1 MAGHATGM
9 GLKSASTLLPVLQFQ
24 LLGLSPSFVSDHPLE
39 LLLFYVPILRRHSV
53 QFFFLTS
60 SLYFRPQEQE
70 ALSPT
75 SHGTGQRN
83 RHFPLFPI
91 LPFQFP
97 SLIWSLW
104 QTTCR
109 DLSFLSVSIPWGL
122 DRCAWQLVE
131 PLSDPYACPCSPSP
145 FLSTSFQYLEA
156 SSPEDPLWSQL
167 ARSQEHSIQG
177 HIQST
182 HAPRHPEKTT
192 ETKEQK
198 IHLAKTGPNISTYNY
213 THFKY
218 RYLDVS
224 LTTKSKIVKT
234 TCLQKNPVPLK
245 RM

>member
-104 QTTCR
+104 QTC
-109 DLSFLSVSIPWGL
+109 LSSLSLFPGDSIDVHGNLWNLSVTPMP
-122 DRCAWQLVE
+122 A
-131 PLSDPYACPCSPSP
+131 
-145 FLSTSFQYLEA
+145 
-156 SSPEDPLWSQL
+156 L
-167 ARSQEHSIQG
+167 AVHPHS
-177 HIQST
+177 
-182 HAPRHPEKTT
+182 
-192 ETKEQK
+192 
-198 IHLAKTGPNISTYNY
+198 
-213 THFKY
+213 
-218 RYLDVS
+218 
-224 LTTKSKIVKT
+224 
-234 TCLQKNPVPLK
+234 
-245 RM
+245 